1 MDPRVK
7 ELSRVLTGY
16 SCDLKK
22 GEKVLIDYEGE
33 CCKPLVRQLIKDAY
47 KLGARPYVNHRD
59 GAVLREILLG
69 ADEDQIEFLNDYQLY
84 QMKGMDAYI
93 AVRAGDNTSEL
104 SDVPSDKL
112 NMYYKLTRPT
122 LDYRV
127 NKTKWVVLRYPN
139 PSMAQLAGT
148 SQEAFED
155 FYFNVC
161 TLDYQ
166 KMSKAMDPLV
176 DLMNRTDKVRLVGPD
191 TDLTFSIK
199 DIPAIKCDGLRNI
212 PDGEVYTA
220 PVRESMNGVISYNTF
235 SEEQGF
241 TYENI
246 RFEIKNGKIVKATAN
261 DTKRINELL
270 DTDEGARYFGEFA
283 IGVNPYVLHPM
294 KDTLF
299 DEKICGSFHLTPGMA
314 YEDANNGNKSA
325 VHWDLVMIQRAE
337 YGGGE
342 IWFDDVL
349 IRKDGIFVIPEL
361 QGLNPENHFQF
372 SAHCD
377 SSFVSFSTKKAK
389 NLCLMGTYSSKAE
402 VFFSFFYYAA

>member
-1 MDPRVK
+1 MDSRISK
-7 ELSRVLTGY
+7 LSELLTSY
-16 SCDLKK
+16 SCRLQP

-33 CCKPLVRQLIKDAY
+33 ETKPLVRQLIKDAY
-47 KLGARPYVNHRD
+47 KLGAKPYVNHRD
-59 GAVLREILLG
+59 SAVTREILLG
-69 ADEDQIEFLNDYQLY
+69 ADEEQIAFLNDYQLY

-93 AVRAGDNTSEL
+93 AIRGGANISEL
-104 SDVPSDKL
+104 SDVPPEKL
-112 NMYYKLTRPT
+112 NMYYRLTQPT

-127 NKTKWVVLRYPN
+127 SKTKWVILRYPN
-139 PSMAQLAGT
+139 ASMAQLAGK

-155 FYFNVC
+155 FYFDVC

-166 KMSKAMDPLV
+166 KMSNAMDSLV
-176 DLMNRTDKVRLVGPD
+176 ALMNRTDKVRLTGPD

-199 DIPAIKCDGLRNI
+199 DLPAIKCAGECNI

-220 PVRESMNGVISYNTF
+220 PVKDSMNGYITYNTA

-241 TYENI
+241 TFENI
-246 RFEIKNGKIVKATAN
+246 RFVVENGRIVEATAN
-261 DTKRINELL
+261 NTQRINELL

-283 IGVNPYVLHPM
+283 IGVNPYVLEPM

-314 YEDANNGNKSA
+314 YEDAYNGNDSA
-325 VHWDLVMIQRAE
+325 VHWDLVMIQRPE

-349 IRKDGIFVIPEL
+349 IRKDGLFVIDEL
-361 QGLNPENHFQF
+361 KCLNP
-372 SAHCD
+372 D
-377 SSFVSFSTKKAK
+377 
-389 NLCLMGTYSSKAE
+389 NLK
-402 VFFSFFYYAA
+402 

>member
-1 MDPRVK
+1 MDSRIK
-7 ELSRVLTGY
+7 KLSELLTGY
-16 SCDLKK
+16 SCRLAA

-33 CCKPLVRQLIKDAY
+33 ETKPLVRQLIKDAY

-59 GAVLREILLG
+59 STVLREILLG
-69 ADEDQIEFLNDYQLY
+69 ADEEQMEFFNDYQLY

-93 AVRAGDNTSEL
+93 AIRGTANISEL
-104 SDVPSDKL
+104 ADVPPEKL
-112 NMYYKLTRPT
+112 NMYYRMTQPT
-122 LDYRV
+122 LDWRV
-127 NKTKWVVLRYPN
+127 NKTKWVILRYPN
-139 PSMAQLAGT
+139 ASMAQLAGK

-155 FYFNVC
+155 FYFDVC

-166 KMSKAMDPLV
+166 KMSDAMDALV
-176 DLMNRTDKVRLVGPD
+176 DLMNRTDKVHLVGPD

-199 DIPAIKCDGLRNI
+199 GLPAIKCAGECNI

-220 PVRESMNGVISYNTF
+220 PVKESMNGYIAYNTC

-241 TYENI
+241 TFDNI
-246 RFEIKNGKIVKATAN
+246 RFQIENGKIIEATAN
-261 DTKRINELL
+261 NTERINQLL

-283 IGVNPYVLHPM
+283 IGVNPFVLNPM

-314 YEDANNGNKSA
+314 YEDADNGNKSA
-325 VHWDLVMIQRAE
+325 VHWDLVMIQRPE

-349 IRKDGIFVIPEL
+349 IRKDGLFVIDEL
-361 QGLNPENHFQF
+361 KCLNPENL
-372 SAHCD
+372 
-377 SSFVSFSTKKAK
+377 K
-389 NLCLMGTYSSKAE
+389 
-402 VFFSFFYYAA
+402 

>member
-1 MDPRVK
+1 
-7 ELSRVLTGY
+7 
-16 SCDLKK
+16 
-22 GEKVLIDYEGE
+22 
-33 CCKPLVRQLIKDAY
+33 
-47 KLGARPYVNHRD
+47 
-59 GAVLREILLG
+59 
-69 ADEDQIEFLNDYQLY
+69 
-84 QMKGMDAYI
+84 
-93 AVRAGDNTSEL
+93 
-104 SDVPSDKL
+104 
-112 NMYYKLTRPT
+112 MYYKLTRPT

-139 PSMAQLAGT
+139 PAMAQLAGT

-246 RFEIKNGKIVKATAN
+246 RFEVKNGKIVKATAN

-270 DTDEGARYFGEFA
+270 DTDEGSRYFGEFA

-361 QGLNPENHFQF
+361 QGLNPENL
-372 SAHCD
+372 
-377 SSFVSFSTKKAK
+377 K
-389 NLCLMGTYSSKAE
+389 
-402 VFFSFFYYAA
+402 